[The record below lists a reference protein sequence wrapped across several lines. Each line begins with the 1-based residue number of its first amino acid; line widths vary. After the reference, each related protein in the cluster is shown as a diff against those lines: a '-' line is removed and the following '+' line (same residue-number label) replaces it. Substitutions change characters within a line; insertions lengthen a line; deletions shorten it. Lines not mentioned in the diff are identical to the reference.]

1 MQKKLLCAI
10 FALLIFAIPCWAKPV
25 ISIQPFIDKAGVGS
39 QIASAIT
46 DMMTTELM
54 NTGAFDI
61 VERERLGEI
70 GAEQKLGQS
79 GLVDSSTAPKVGKLT
94 GAEYM
99 ITGAITQFHYQTP
112 GGAAILPGVGGGF
125 VSNTGYVTLD
135 VRIVSNTTGRVTF
148 TSRQEGAATNSSGAL
163 ISVFG
168 GFGTIKH
175 GGVMAA
181 ATQKAVSKVADDIRA
196 RIGGGATSGGG
207 SASGLHVLCVS
218 GNSVTIDA
226 GSSLGARRGQHYA
239 VYSESGVIK
248 GLDGSVLGIEKNFK
262 SVIVVE
268 DVNPNYSTAKIIK
281 GSKDL
286 KRGDL
291 LEKVSDP
298 SSVKL

>member
-181 ATQKAVSKVADDIRA
+181 KGCFKSSRRHQGPYRRRRDVRRRKRVRAACAQRIRKF
-196 RIGGGATSGGG
+196 RYDRRR
-207 SASGLHVLCVS
+207 LV
-218 GNSVTIDA
+218 
-226 GSSLGARRGQHYA
+226 ARRAPRPALRCLQRER
-239 VYSESGVIK
+239 S
-248 GLDGSVLGIEKNFK
+248 D
-262 SVIVVE
+262 
-268 DVNPNYSTAKIIK
+268 
-281 GSKDL
+281 
-286 KRGDL
+286 KRTGRL
-291 LEKVSDP
+291 SARNRK
-298 SSVKL
+298 KL